1 MFRKVKKNPKAKF
14 RARKREQDDD
24 DDNEN
29 KRQKNEEEE
38 TSTSALLEHAK
49 SEQIQKNKGGLKTS
63 SSSKSKSVV
72 FQQYTSSEKPSDKD
86 LATRTAQHHPEEK
99 GNSLETQN
107 DDEEE
112 DQDKKLY
119 KGNKETRN
127 KFLAGP
133 LKAPTFVRTTSR
145 FDYQPDICKDYK
157 DTGFCGFGDS
167 CIYLHDRGNSL
178 SGWQLEEEYE
188 KKKKAEQEKKEREMD
203 MFCKEIEGKDT
214 STVETNIG
222 SDGLPFACYLCREPF
237 TDPIVTTCFHY
248 FCQKCIM
255 ANVKE
260 NNENSTTASTSS
272 ACPICGKDTHGVFN
286 YPNKLYQKRRRMG
299 CDTWEEFAE
308 KSANK

>member
-24 DDNEN
+24 DENGN

-38 TSTSALLEHAK
+38 TSTSALLEQAK
-49 SEQIQKNKGGLKTS
+49 SEQMQKNKGGLKTS

-72 FQQYTSSEKPSDKD
+72 FQQYSSSEKPSDKD

-107 DDEEE
+107 EEE
-112 DQDKKLY
+112 QDQDKKLY

-260 NNENSTTASTSS
+260 NNENSTSASTSS

>member
-24 DDNEN
+24 DENGN
-29 KRQKNEEEE
+29 KRQKNVEEE
-38 TSTSALLEHAK
+38 TSTSALLEQAK
-49 SEQIQKNKGGLKTS
+49 IEQMQKNKGGLKTT

-72 FQQYTSSEKPSDKD
+72 FQQYSSSEKPSDKD

-99 GNSLETQN
+99 GNSLEIQN
-107 DDEEE
+107 EEE
-112 DQDKKLY
+112 GQDKKLY

-167 CIYLHDRGNSL
+167 CIYLHDRGNTL
-178 SGWQLEEEYE
+178 TGWQLEEEYE

-255 ANVKE
+255 ANVKK
-260 NNENSTTASTSS
+260 NNENTTSASTSS

-299 CDTWEEFAE
+299 CDTWEEFSE

>member
-24 DDNEN
+24 DENGN
-29 KRQKNEEEE
+29 KRQKNVEEE
-38 TSTSALLEHAK
+38 TSTSALLEQAK
-49 SEQIQKNKGGLKTS
+49 SEQMQKNKGGLKTTNS
-63 SSSKSKSVV
+63 RKSKSVV
-72 FQQYTSSEKPSDKD
+72 FQQYSSSEKPSDKD

-99 GNSLETQN
+99 GNSLEIQN
-107 DDEEE
+107 EEE
-112 DQDKKLY
+112 GQDKKLY

-157 DTGFCGFGDS
+157 DTGFCGFGDG
-167 CIYLHDRGNSL
+167 CIYLHDRGNTL
-178 SGWQLEEEYE
+178 TGWQLEEEYE

-255 ANVKE
+255 ANVKK
-260 NNENSTTASTSS
+260 NNENTTSASTSS

-299 CDTWEEFAE
+299 CDTWEEFSE

>member
-24 DDNEN
+24 DENEN
-29 KRQKNEEEE
+29 KRQKNVEEE
-38 TSTSALLEHAK
+38 TSTSALLEQAK
-49 SEQIQKNKGGLKTS
+49 SEQMQKNKGGLKTT

-72 FQQYTSSEKPSDKD
+72 FQQYSSSENPSDKD

-99 GNSLETQN
+99 GNSLEIQN
-107 DDEEE
+107 EEE

-157 DTGFCGFGDS
+157 DTGFCGFGDG
-167 CIYLHDRGNSL
+167 CIYLHDRGNTL
-178 SGWQLEEEYE
+178 TGWQLEEEYE

-255 ANVKE
+255 ANVKK
-260 NNENSTTASTSS
+260 NNENTTSASTSS

-299 CDTWEEFAE
+299 CDTWEEFSE